1 MGLILSLM
9 QVRREFKKVLKV
21 KFKTLSHSARVIHF
35 RNLKRLRRFFSKGL
49 NCFVMKGFKF
59 LRKVNLKGKIWLNA
73 EHLGGCAFR
82 FLLRRCLATHRT
94 GCERFA

>member
-1 MGLILSLM
+1 M
-9 QVRREFKKVLKV
+9 

-59 LRKVNLKGKIWLNA
+59 LKSKFRGKTRLFA
-73 EHLGGCAFR
+73 LAKRDGLGFR
-82 FLLRRCLATHRT
+82 FWFGVASQLIALGAN
-94 GCERFA
+94 AIA

>member
-1 MGLILSLM
+1 M
-9 QVRREFKKVLKV
+9 

-59 LRKVNLKGKIWLNA
+59 LKSKFRGKTRLFAEQKGTDWALA
-73 EHLGGCAFR
+73 
-82 FLLRRCLATHRT
+82 LLRGESR
-94 GCERFA
+94 

>member
-1 MGLILSLM
+1 M

-59 LRKVNLKGKIWLNA
+59 LKSKFRGKTRLCGA
-73 EHLGGCAFR
+73 
-82 FLLRRCLATHRT
+82 LLRGESR
-94 GCERFA
+94 